1 VALRHRSPLDSILS
15 SRVTGSALGA
25 AERLARWPAGRL
37 TVLTYHR
44 IDDVRPDG
52 RDPSLIS
59 ATPAEFEHHVSFLQ
73 EHCELVSISDVA
85 KARAGITALP
95 ERAVLLTFDDGVDD
109 FRSAAL
115 PILRRHGAAAVVFV
129 PTGFVDDPAAWFW
142 WDAVYAAIVTTD
154 RKVVDS
160 LVGPL
165 TLGSS
170 EDRAIKVRHLR
181 AELKERPWREL
192 LDHVRRLCDDLDVEP
207 PPANV
212 MSWATL
218 RDLARQG
225 IDVCPHTRTHP
236 HLDQVPL
243 DVACHEISGS
253 IDDVQAQL
261 GIVPQGFAYPSGRWS
276 APVAN
281 LVAECGVPLAF
292 TTQRGSHRIMFED
305 PLLIRRINVSRRT
318 GFHAARAFMHPW
330 ADSITDRHHEAAR
343 GSTPERRVMWR

>member
-1 VALRHRSPLDSILS
+1 MLS
-15 SRVTGSALGA
+15 SRVTGSALGV

-73 EHCELVSISDVA
+73 EHCQLVSISDVA
-85 KARAGITALP
+85 NARAGITALP

-115 PILRRHGAAAVVFV
+115 PVLRRHGAAAVVFV
-129 PTGFVDDPAAWFW
+129 PTGFVDDPIAWFW
-142 WDAVYAAIVTTD
+142 WDAVYAAIVTTNRNTVD
-154 RKVVDS
+154 DS

-165 TLGSS
+165 TLGSF
-170 EDRAIKVRHLR
+170 EDRVKKVRHLR
-181 AELKERPWREL
+181 AELKERPWHEL

-218 RDLARQG
+218 RDLAGHG

-243 DVACHEISGS
+243 DVAYHEISGS
-253 IDDVQAQL
+253 IDDVRAQL
-261 GIVPQGFAYPSGRWS
+261 GTVPQGFAYPSGRWS
-276 APVAN
+276 AAVTS
-281 LVAECGVPLAF
+281 LVADCGVPLAF
-292 TTQRGSHRIMFED
+292 TTQRGSHRIMCER

-330 ADSITDRHHEAAR
+330 ADSITDRHDEAAH
-343 GSTPERRVMWR
+343 GSARERRLMWR